1 MQKCIGNA
9 DFLFIYSAIWY
20 QMVHQGLLL
29 GSFSTYIT
37 KCMFEQME
45 ECWSSI
51 FQQNTQITLLH
62 LQRIVLMLLKR
73 NAWWPNLAKVS
84 DLRNVLLSLCS

>member
-1 MQKCIGNA
+1 MQIIY
-9 DFLFIYSAIWY
+9 LFILPFGIKWY
-20 QMVHQGLLL
+20 TRGYFLVAFQLI
-29 GSFSTYIT
+29 SIT

>member
-1 MQKCIGNA
+1 
-9 DFLFIYSAIWY
+9 
-20 QMVHQGLLL
+20 
-29 GSFSTYIT
+29 
-37 KCMFEQME
+37 MFEQME